1 MSYEDIVEAQR
12 KRDAREVDRE
22 LKAASKTKHKA
33 QTLTMAARKKPRS
46 SELEDAKRN
55 VKAPG
60 LGQYC
65 SVLQF

>member
-12 KRDAREVDRE
+12 KRDAREVDGE
-22 LKAASKTKHKA
+22 HKAASKTKRKA
-33 QTLTMAARKKPRS
+33 PTARKKSRS
-46 SELEDAKRN
+46 SELEDAKRE
-55 VKAPG
+55 VKASG